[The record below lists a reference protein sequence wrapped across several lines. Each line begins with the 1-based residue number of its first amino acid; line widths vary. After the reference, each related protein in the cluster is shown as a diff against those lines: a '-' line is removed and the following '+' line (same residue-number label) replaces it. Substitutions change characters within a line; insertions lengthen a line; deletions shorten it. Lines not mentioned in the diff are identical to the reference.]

1 MEILNTLISNI
12 EKLIAIMALIA
23 AIVFA
28 LLHTFSSGKRDTHL
42 KLSGSFIVAVFAFL
56 ANNIGIYALASFIV
70 ATIITKLDFLENLA
84 AIFWGRKEFWG
95 YRIQLAKASINQLE
109 GKLEQDI
116 RQEIKEDDSSKT
128 LTDFRLSALQF
139 EGNMLRSL
147 NKIFNPKRI
156 MLGVRIDVQGLTYV
170 LDAVAMPSKEGVP
183 AFYVIEFK
191 YARSSKNVGLW
202 AKQLQGYLTAYQE
215 FIEDKEPSV
224 AVRGLLIIPSE
235 IYDKD
240 FIGRN
245 IGVLKYDLKNHSFVN
260 LEAILAWISGDYS
273 LYTGHEIG
281 GGVVKEISDVVRF
294 KSSDG

>member
-12 EKLIAIMALIA
+12 EKLIAIIAFFA

-28 LLHTFSSGKRDTHL
+28 LLHSFSGGKRDYHL
-42 KLSGSFIVAVFAFL
+42 KLSGSLIVAVFAFL
-56 ANNIGIYALASFIV
+56 ANNVGIYALASFIV

-95 YRIQLAKASINQLE
+95 YRIQLAKANKNQLE

-116 RQEIKEDDSSKT
+116 RQEIKEDDSGKT
-128 LTDFRLSALQF
+128 LADFRRSALQF

-147 NKIFNPKRI
+147 DKVFNTKRI
-156 MLGVRIDVQGLTYV
+156 MLAVRIEVRGLTYV
-170 LDAVAMPSKEGVP
+170 IDAVAMPSKEDVP

-191 YARSSKNVGLW
+191 YASSSKNVNLW
-202 AKQLQGYLTAYQE
+202 AKQLLGYLSAYQE
-215 FIEDKEPSV
+215 FVEDKEPGV

-240 FIGRN
+240 FIGRD
-245 IGVLKYDLKNHSFVN
+245 IGVLKYDLKNHRFLN
-260 LEAILAWISGDYS
+260 LDAISAWISGEYS
-273 LYTGHEIG
+273 LYTGHERDG
-281 GGVVKEISDVVRF
+281 NVKEIADVARF